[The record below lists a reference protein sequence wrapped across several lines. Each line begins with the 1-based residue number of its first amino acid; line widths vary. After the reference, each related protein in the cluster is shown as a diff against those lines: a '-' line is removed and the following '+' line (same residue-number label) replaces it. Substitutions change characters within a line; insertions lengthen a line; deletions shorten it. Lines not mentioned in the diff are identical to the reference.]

1 MNQTQIKAFTNDPD
15 EEGEND
21 EPYQEVVPM
30 YKNFDNSNYI
40 PTYAYLKLMVFND
53 DSEEIFSYF
62 GHKAK
67 IELNEYVNLQ
77 N

>member
-1 MNQTQIKAFTNDPD
+1 
-15 EEGEND
+15 
-21 EPYQEVVPM
+21 M

>member
-40 PTYAYLKLMVFND
+40 PT
-53 DSEEIFSYF
+53 
-62 GHKAK
+62 
-67 IELNEYVNLQ
+67 
-77 N
+77 